1 MICQG
6 DGPLTVQAG
15 ESSPRVAMTSS
26 TFFMA
31 SGTASASTSLRLLLH
46 SYMTCLHPS
55 THLSPRTPHVMHA
68 CVEDGMSCARQS
80 A

>member
-1 MICQG
+1 MRQSSDSMPQRLERGKICQG
-6 DGPLTVQAG
+6 NRPLTVQAG

-46 SYMTCLHPS
+46 SYMTCL
-55 THLSPRTPHVMHA
+55 
-68 CVEDGMSCARQS
+68 QS
-80 A
+80 